1 MHRRRQT
8 AAVQSVKRKK
18 YDCSCF
24 KLVELWPWS
33 AIINKNINTTL
44 PWRAR
49 RISAYSQYNTLPYLR
64 AYPVWYAV
72 TGVGLAR
79 DSGAR
84 AARGGGRAR
93 AARSDQ
99 RVAASSPGPEVH
111 KPAPQLNVS
120 IIKQHFKVLNT
131 LYYPLIHYSRTV
143 TTTRASCRPQ
153 WSAVADHRIMGKHA
167 LSALEPQPMDE
178 Y

>member
-1 MHRRRQT
+1 MRAREKPTMHRRRQT

-64 AYPVWYAV
+64 AYPVV
-72 TGVGLAR
+72 RGVGPSGGLSR
-79 DSGAR
+79 DS
-84 AARGGGRAR
+84 
-93 AARSDQ
+93 
-99 RVAASSPGPEVH
+99 ASSPGPRTRTTATSRMDPTLITGDIMINHV
-111 KPAPQLNVS
+111 
-120 IIKQHFKVLNT
+120 INT
-131 LYYPLIHYSRTV
+131 HSRLTQEH
-143 TTTRASCRPQ
+143 TCS
-153 WSAVADHRIMGKHA
+153 
-167 LSALEPQPMDE
+167 
-178 Y
+178 